1 MIKRIESIDRY
12 IRFPPGRQ
20 NVLIPSRPRSALSI
34 GMSLYTASQ
43 PRAVFAQNLLW
54 LAAMTAGAWILPGPR
69 ESWTPAINHAALGEL
84 SFQWEQILGRPVDAY
99 AIYERPQ
106 THRAALTM
114 ILCAGRKSLLVRVR
128 SNPDELRQ
136 ECLIS
141 AAAQQRQTALFEV
154 PRVVGQGGA
163 AGWHWNAYET
173 MATRPHRPARALQ
186 ASGHSQISTLVEAVV
201 ERPAHVADHW
211 RGAHRDLTPW
221 NLRRS
226 RGRTWLIDWEDAGW
240 APPEADRVYSRAIR
254 AATRRGAV
262 FALDLTAAEHEAADY
277 WAVELDRRPTEPG
290 QTLNNRL
297 KLALGRGVQPTHN

>member
-1 MIKRIESIDRY
+1 MTERTPPTNGY

-20 NVLIPSRPRSALSI
+20 NILIPSRPRSAISI

-43 PRAVFAQNLLW
+43 PRAVIAQNLLW
-54 LAAMTAGAWILPGPR
+54 LATMTAGAWILPGPR
-69 ESWTPAINHAALGEL
+69 ESWSPTTEQAALGEL
-84 SFQWEQILGRPVDAY
+84 SLQWEKVVGRAVDAY

-106 THRAALTM
+106 AHRAALTM
-114 ILCAGRKSLLVRVR
+114 ILCAGRKSVLVRVR

-141 AAAQQRQTALFEV
+141 AAAQQRQAASFGV
-154 PRVVGQGGA
+154 PRMLGRGEA
-163 AGWHWNAYET
+163 AGWHWIAYEA

-186 ASGHSQISTLVEAVV
+186 AVGYSEISTLVEAVV
-201 ERPAHVADHW
+201 ERPAHVSDHW

-262 FALDLTAAEHEAADY
+262 RALDLTPAEHEAAEY
-277 WAVELDRRPTEPG
+277 WVVELDRRPIESG
-290 QTLNNRL
+290 QTLNHRL
-297 KLALGRGVQPTHN
+297 KLALDRGVQPTPS